1 MLIYLLYEMI
11 MLEEIK
17 KLIYSKYK
25 PEDKIWLFFSLFDD
39 KWNLLSSN
47 GVLTSDKTLEEMIT
61 LLYNGILKKDE
72 WKTKHIIVDIVNEI
86 TEQKDVNAF
95 LQMDPKVNWVILAEI
110 KWEKTWVMLP
120 NMKWITSMTQAVAWI
135 KSKYQLQW
143 DVTISTFT
151 VNELILDR

>member
-1 MLIYLLYEMI
+1 

-39 KWNLLSSN
+39 KWKLLISN
-47 GVLTSDKTLEEMIT
+47 WVLTTDKTLDEMVN
-61 LLYNGILKKDE
+61 LLYNWILKKQE
-72 WKTKHIIVDIVNEI
+72 PKTKHIIIDIVNNI
-86 TEQKDVNAF
+86 IEQKDINTF
-95 LQMDPKVNWVILAEI
+95 LNMDPKTNWVLLAEI
-110 KWEKTWVMLP
+110 TWEKTWIILP
-120 NMKWITSMTQAVAWI
+120 NTKWITSMKQAVAWI

-151 VNELILDR
+151 VDELILDK

>member
-1 MLIYLLYEMI
+1 MNLFVIHVK

-39 KWNLLSSN
+39 KWNLLISN
-47 GVLTSDKTLEEMIT
+47 WVLTTDKTLEDMIN
-61 LLYNGILKKDE
+61 LLYNWMLKKE
-72 WKTKHIIVDIVNEI
+72 ESKTKHIIIDVVNEI
-86 TEQKDVNAF
+86 VEQKDVAGF
-95 LQMDPKVNWVILAEI
+95 LNMDPKVNGVVLVET
-110 KWEKTWVMLP
+110 KWDKTWVILP
-120 NMKWITSMTQAVAWI
+120 NMKWITSMKQAIAWI

-151 VNELILDR
+151 VNELVLDK

>member
-1 MLIYLLYEMI
+1 

-39 KWNLLSSN
+39 KWKLLISN
-47 GVLTSDKTLEEMIT
+47 WVLATDKTLDEMVN
-61 LLYNGILKKDE
+61 LLYNWILKKQE
-72 WKTKHIIVDIVNEI
+72 PKTKHIIIDIVNNI
-86 TEQKDVNAF
+86 IEQKDINTF
-95 LQMDPKVNWVILAEI
+95 LNMDPKTNWVLLVETT
-110 KWEKTWVMLP
+110 WEKTWIILP
-120 NMKWITSMTQAVAWI
+120 NTKWITSMKQAVAWI

-151 VNELILDR
+151 VDELILDK

>member
-1 MLIYLLYEMI
+1 MNLFVIYVK

-39 KWNLLSSN
+39 KWNLLISN
-47 GVLTSDKTLEEMIT
+47 WVLTTDKTLEDMIN
-61 LLYNGILKKDE
+61 LLYNWMLKKE
-72 WKTKHIIVDIVNEI
+72 ESKTKHFIIDVVNEI
-86 TEQKDVNAF
+86 VEQKDVAAF
-95 LQMDPKVNWVILAEI
+95 LNMDPKVNGVLLAET
-110 KWEKTWVMLP
+110 KWDKTWVILP
-120 NMKWITSMTQAVAWI
+120 NMKWITSMKQAIAWI

-151 VNELILDR
+151 VNELVLDR

>member
-1 MLIYLLYEMI
+1 

-39 KWNLLSSN
+39 KWKLLISN
-47 GVLTSDKTLEEMIT
+47 GVLTTDKTLDEMIN
-61 LLYNGILKKDE
+61 LLYNWILKKQE
-72 WKTKHIIVDIVNEI
+72 SQTKHIIIDVVNGI
-86 TEQKDVNAF
+86 TEQKDVGTF
-95 LQMDPKVNWVILAEI
+95 LNMDPKTNWVMLAETI
-110 KWEKTWVMLP
+110 WEKTWVMLP
-120 NMKWITSMTQAVAWI
+120 NMRWITSMKQVVAWI

>member
-1 MLIYLLYEMI
+1 

-39 KWNLLSSN
+39 KWNLLISN
-47 GVLTSDKTLEEMIT
+47 WVITTDKTLEEMIN
-61 LLYNGILKKDE
+61 LLYNWILKKQE
-72 WKTKHIIVDIVNEI
+72 SQTKHIIIDVVNGI
-86 TEQKDVNAF
+86 TEQKDVAAF
-95 LQMDPKVNWVILAEI
+95 LNMDPKANWVLLAETT
-110 KWEKTWVMLP
+110 WEKTGLMLP
-120 NMKWITSMTQAVAWI
+120 NMKWITSMKQAVAWI